1 MLLWEINT
9 YFTALPKRAF
19 YIIKEVFYNMAT
31 KTLNTRIQSRIDTY
45 ENWMKSELILL
56 KGEIAICTIPTG
68 TSDSGSANLPSTM
81 LRIGDGVH
89 KFSEL
94 PWFQAIAADIYPWAK
109 AAVPAIPVE
118 NITGL
123 DDHISKVAVD
133 SDTQYT
139 LIKGDNDYTYK
150 LMSKAKGA
158 ENFTTEVATLTI
170 PNPTS
175 NINALKALVGDVA
188 VATQISNAIAALKLS
203 ETYEAKGAAA
213 AVQTALL
220 GDAAEAYNTLGK
232 LEDAVIAAKA
242 SADEKTTMAA
252 VEAKNYATKTEA
264 QGYATAVV
272 GEDTDNAEKATVK
285 GAKAYAKDLNDTT
298 NTRVEALETAIGEG
312 GSVSSQIDAKIAN
325 LDVAEVAV
333 GTGEIIEKISE
344 TDGKISVSKRALVA
358 SDIPTIEQSQV
369 NGLGAALAAKQ
380 DTLAFQNDNYD
391 KTTNKAIT
399 KSDLDA
405 AVAGLTG
412 ITHFKGV
419 VENLPASAENGDIYI
434 KTDGTEHIY
443 VKPDA
448 ATEGHFEELGDQS
461 SHIKHGTVVDSDIAA
476 NAAIAQ
482 SKIAGLTDALNA
494 KANSADLGTM
504 ASETAADY
512 IKKTDAPGYA
522 DILTATVAGT
532 TYETK
537 TDASAKLNEAKTY
550 TTTELGKLNLTEV
563 SAGEGKIIS
572 KISQVNGKVSA
583 ETRDLVAAD
592 IPTIEQSQVNG
603 LDTALAAKA
612 NDADLAAIAK
622 SGNVNDLQQT
632 EGDTLIIFGGTSTLV
647 I

>member
-1 MLLWEINT
+1 
-9 YFTALPKRAF
+9 
-19 YIIKEVFYNMAT
+19 MAT
-31 KTLNTRIQSRIDTY
+31 KTLNTRILLRYDSY
-45 ENWMKSELILL
+45 ENWLTSTIVL
-56 KGEIAICTIPTG
+56 KQGEMAICSVP
-68 TSDSGSANLPSTM
+68 SGKTVDGVTAPPAVLAK
-81 LRIGDGVH
+81 IGDNVH
-89 KFSEL
+89 TFKDL
-94 PWFQAIAADIYPWAK
+94 PWLQAVASDVHAWAK

-123 DDHISKVAVD
+123 DEHIGKIAVD
-133 SDTQYT
+133 SDTQYN
-139 LIKGDNDYTYK
+139 IVKGDNDYTYK

-175 NINALKALVGDVA
+175 DINSLKALVGDVA

-203 ETYEAKGAAA
+203 ETYETKGAAA

-272 GEDTDNAEKATVK
+272 GEDTDGADKATVK
-285 GAKAYAKDLNDTT
+285 GAKAYAKGLNEAI
-298 NTRVEALETAIGEG
+298 NTRVETLETAIGEG
-312 GSVSSQIDAKIAN
+312 GSVGSQIDAKIAD

-358 SDIPTIEQSQV
+358 GDIPTIEQSQV
-369 NGLGAALAAKQ
+369 NGLGTALAAKQ

-405 AVAGLTG
+405 AVAGLSG
-412 ITHFKGV
+412 AVHFIGV
-419 VENLPASAENGDIYI
+419 KESLPASGNNGDICI
-434 KTDGTEHIY
+434 VGNKEY
-443 VKPDA
+443 VYSTSDNNW
-448 ATEGHFEELGDQS
+448 HELGDETIYAVKGQ
-461 SHIKHGTVVDSDIAA
+461 IKDVDIAA
-476 NAAIAQ
+476 DAAIAQ
-482 SKIAGLTDALNA
+482 SKIAGLTDALAA

-537 TDASAKLNEAKTY
+537 TDASAKLDEAKTH

-563 SAGEGKIIS
+563 AAGEGKIIS

-592 IPTIEQSQVNG
+592 IPTIEQAQVNG
-603 LDTALAAKA
+603 LGTALAAKA

-622 SGNVNDLQQT
+622 SGSVMDLQQ
-632 EGDTLIIFGGTSTLV
+632 GDSDTLVLFGGTSTLV

>member
-1 MLLWEINT
+1 
-9 YFTALPKRAF
+9 
-19 YIIKEVFYNMAT
+19 MAT
-31 KTLNTRIQSRIDTY
+31 KILNTRILTRIDTL
-45 ENWMKSELILL
+45 ENWLKSSIILK
-56 KGEIAICTIPTG
+56 KGEMAIATVPTG
-68 TSDSGSANLPSTM
+68 DTNNASLHLPAT
-81 LRIGDGVH
+81 LIKIGNNVNT
-89 KFSEL
+89 FAEL
-94 PWFQAIAADIYPWAK
+94 PYLQAIAADVPAWAK

-123 DDHISKVAVD
+123 DEHIGTIAVD
-133 SDTQYT
+133 SDTQYN
-139 LIKGDNDYTYK
+139 IVKGDNDYTYK

-175 NINALKALVGDVA
+175 DINALKALVGDVA

-232 LEDAVIAAKA
+232 LEDAVIAAQA
-242 SADEKTTMAA
+242 TADEKTTMAA

-272 GEDTDNAEKATVK
+272 GEDTDGVDKATVK
-285 GAKAYAKDLNDTT
+285 GAKAYAKGLNDAT

-312 GSVSSQIDAKIAN
+312 GSVSSQIDAKIAA

-369 NGLGAALAAKQ
+369 NGLGTALAAKQ

-405 AVAGLTG
+405 AVAGLAG
-412 ITHFKGV
+412 AVHFIGV
-419 VENLPASAENGDIYI
+419 KESLPTSGNNGDICI
-434 KTDGTEHIY
+434 VGNKEY
-443 VKPDA
+443 VYSTSDSQW
-448 ATEGHFEELGDQS
+448 HELGDETIYAVKGQ
-461 SHIKHGTVVDSDIAA
+461 IKDADIAA
-476 NAAIAQ
+476 DAAIAQ

-537 TDASAKLNEAKTY
+537 ADASAKLTEAKTH

-563 SAGEGKIIS
+563 AAGEGKIIS

-592 IPTIEQSQVNG
+592 IPTIEQAQVNG
-603 LDTALAAKA
+603 LGTALAAKA

-622 SGNVNDLQQT
+622 SGSVMDLQQ
-632 EGDTLIIFGGTSTLV
+632 GDSDTLVLFGGTSTLV

>member
-1 MLLWEINT
+1 
-9 YFTALPKRAF
+9 
-19 YIIKEVFYNMAT
+19 MAT
-31 KTLNTRIQSRIDTY
+31 KTLNTRILLRYDSY
-45 ENWMKSELILL
+45 ENWLTSTIVL
-56 KGEIAICTIPTG
+56 KQGEMAICSVP
-68 TSDSGSANLPSTM
+68 SGKTVDGVTAPPAVLAK
-81 LRIGDGVH
+81 IGDNVH
-89 KFSEL
+89 TFKDL
-94 PWFQAIAADIYPWAK
+94 PWLQAVASDVHAWAK
-109 AAVPAIPVE
+109 AANKPSYTYKEIE
-118 NITGL
+118 GL
-123 DDHISKVAVD
+123 DDHISAVAVD
-133 SDTQYT
+133 SDTQYN
-139 LIKGDNDYTYK
+139 IVKGDNDYTYK

-175 NINALKALVGDVA
+175 DINSLKALVGDVA

-272 GEDTDNAEKATVK
+272 GEDTDNADKNTVK
-285 GAKAYAKDLNDTT
+285 GAKAYAKGLNDAT

-312 GSVSSQIDAKIAN
+312 GSISSQIDAKIAN

-358 SDIPTIEQSQV
+358 GDIPTIEQSQV
-369 NGLGAALAAKQ
+369 SGLGTALAAKQ
-380 DTLAFQNDNYD
+380 DTLAFQNNNYD

-405 AVAGLTG
+405 AIAGLSG
-412 ITHFKGV
+412 AVHFIGV
-419 VENLPASAENGDIYI
+419 KESLPTSGNNGDICI
-434 KTDGTEHIY
+434 VGNKEY
-443 VKPDA
+443 VYSTSDSQW
-448 ATEGHFEELGDQS
+448 HELGDETIYAVKGQ
-461 SHIKHGTVVDSDIAA
+461 IKDVDVAA
-476 NAAIAQ
+476 DAAIAQ

-494 KANSADLGTM
+494 KADSADLGTM
-504 ASETAADY
+504 AAETAADY

-537 TDASAKLNEAKTY
+537 ADASAKLNDAKTH
-550 TTTELGKLNLTEV
+550 TATELGKLNLTEV
-563 SAGEGKIIS
+563 AAGEGKIIS

-603 LDTALAAKA
+603 LGTALAAKA
-612 NDADLAAIAK
+612 NDADISAIGK
-622 SGNVNDLQQT
+622 SGSITDVLQP
-632 EGDTLIIFGGTSTLV
+632 EGDVLILFGGTSTLV

>member
-1 MLLWEINT
+1 
-9 YFTALPKRAF
+9 
-19 YIIKEVFYNMAT
+19 MAT
-31 KTLNTRIQSRIDTY
+31 KILNTRILTRIDTL
-45 ENWMKSELILL
+45 ENWLKSSIILK
-56 KGEIAICTIPTG
+56 KGEMAIATVPTG
-68 TSDSGSANLPSTM
+68 DTHGASLSLPATV
-81 LRIGDGVH
+81 IKVGNDVNT
-89 KFSEL
+89 FAEL
-94 PWFQAIAADIYPWAK
+94 PYLQAIAADVPAWAK
-109 AAVPAIPVE
+109 AAVPAIPAE

-123 DDHISKVAVD
+123 ADFISGEIQD
-133 SDTQYT
+133 TDTQYN
-139 LIKGDNDYTYK
+139 IVKGDNDYTYK

-175 NINALKALVGDVA
+175 DINSLKALVGDVA

-232 LEDAVIAAKA
+232 LEDAVIAAQA

-272 GEDTDNAEKATVK
+272 GMDTDDAEKATVK
-285 GAKAYAKDLNDTT
+285 GAKAYAKDLNDAT

-358 SDIPTIEQSQV
+358 GDIPTIEQSQV
-369 NGLGAALAAKQ
+369 NGLGTALAAKQ

-405 AVAGLTG
+405 AVAGLSG
-412 ITHFKGV
+412 AVHFIGV
-419 VENLPASAENGDIYI
+419 KESLPASGNNGDICI
-434 KTDGTEHIY
+434 VGNKEY
-443 VKPDA
+443 VYSTSDSQW
-448 ATEGHFEELGDQS
+448 HELGDETIYAVKGQ
-461 SHIKHGTVVDSDIAA
+461 IKDVDIAA
-476 NAAIAQ
+476 DAAIAQ
-482 SKIAGLTDALNA
+482 SKIAGLTDALAA

-537 TDASAKLNEAKTY
+537 ADASAKLNEAKTH

-563 SAGEGKIIS
+563 AAGEGKIIS

-592 IPTIEQSQVNG
+592 IPTIEQTQVNG
-603 LDTALAAKA
+603 LGTALAAKA

>member
-1 MLLWEINT
+1 
-9 YFTALPKRAF
+9 
-19 YIIKEVFYNMAT
+19 MAT

-56 KGEIAICTIPTG
+56 KGEIALCLIPTG
-68 TSDSGSANLPSTM
+68 TENSGSVSLPSTM
-81 LRIGDGVH
+81 MRIGDGVH

-94 PWFQAIAADIYPWAK
+94 PWFQAIGADIYPWAK
-109 AAVPAIPVE
+109 AAVPAIPAE

-123 DDHISKVAVD
+123 ADFISGEIQD
-133 SDTQYT
+133 TDTQYN
-139 LIKGDNDYTYK
+139 IVKGDNDYTYK

-158 ENFTTEVATLTI
+158 ENFATEVATLTI

-175 NINALKALVGDVA
+175 DINALKALVGDVA

-220 GDAAEAYNTLGK
+220 GDAAEGYNTLGK
-232 LEDAVIAAKA
+232 LEDAVIAAQA

-272 GEDTDNAEKATVK
+272 GEDTDGVDKNTVK
-285 GAKAYAKDLNDTT
+285 GAKAYAKDLNDAT

-312 GSVSSQIDAKIAN
+312 GSVGSQIDAKIAD

-358 SDIPTIEQSQV
+358 SDIPTIKQSQV
-369 NGLGAALAAKQ
+369 NGLGTALAAKQ

-405 AVAGLTG
+405 AVAGLSG
-412 ITHFKGV
+412 AVHFIGV
-419 VENLPASAENGDIYI
+419 KESLPASGNNGDICI
-434 KTDGTEHIY
+434 VGNKEY
-443 VKPDA
+443 VYSTSDN
-448 ATEGHFEELGDQS
+448 TWHELGDETIYAVKGQ
-461 SHIKHGTVVDSDIAA
+461 IKDVDVAA
-476 NAAIAQ
+476 DAAIAQ

-504 ASETAADY
+504 ASETATDY

-537 TDASAKLNEAKTY
+537 ADASAKLNEAKTH

-563 SAGEGKIIS
+563 AAGEGKIIS

-603 LDTALAAKA
+603 LDTALAEKA

-622 SGNVNDLQQT
+622 SGSILDLQQ
-632 EGDTLIIFGGTSTLV
+632 GNSDVLVLFGGTSTLV

>member
-1 MLLWEINT
+1 MI
-9 YFTALPKRAF
+9 
-19 YIIKEVFYNMAT
+19 
-31 KTLNTRIQSRIDTY
+31 
-45 ENWMKSELILL
+45 
-56 KGEIAICTIPTG
+56 TIPIRIISPGSQKRPLSWGLQGEHNATQLQLDVRQFLAAWPDG
-68 TSDSGSANLPSTM
+68 TPALLIT
-81 LRIGDGVH
+81 RQDGHPYLLDKSQWV
-89 KFSEL
+89 L
-94 PWFQAIAADIYPWAK
+94 DIPTT
-109 AAVPAIPVE
+109 
-118 NITGL
+118 NI
-123 DDHISKVAVD
+123 
-133 SDTQYT
+133 
-139 LIKGDNDYTYK
+139 
-150 LMSKAKGA
+150 
-158 ENFTTEVATLTI
+158 VATLSNRETELLGRI
-170 PNPTS
+170 ELVVSWSRADGSIAKSQSYLGFISGNPTS
-175 NINALKALVGDVA
+175 SSLPLTPSVIEALDDLKEAGRRAEEAAERASAAAANA
-188 VATQISNAIAALKLS
+188 T
-203 ETYEAKGAAA
+203 EAAA

-220 GDAAEAYNTLGK
+220 GDATEAYNTLGK
-232 LEDAVIAAKA
+232 LEDAVIAAQA

-272 GEDTDNAEKATVK
+272 GMDTDDANKSTVK
-285 GAKAYAKDLNDTT
+285 GAKAYAKDLNDAT

-312 GSVSSQIDAKIAN
+312 GSVGSQIDAKIAD

-412 ITHFKGV
+412 VTHFKGV
-419 VENLPASAENGDIYI
+419 VESLPASAENGDIYI

-482 SKIAGLTDALNA
+482 SKIAGLTDALNV
-494 KANSADLGTM
+494 KANSADLSTM

-537 TDASAKLNEAKTY
+537 TDASAKLTEAKTH

-572 KISQVNGKVSA
+572 KISQANGKVSA
-583 ETRDLVAAD
+583 ETRALVATD

-603 LDTALAAKA
+603 LGTALAAKT

-622 SGNVNDLQQT
+622 DGNVNNLIQT
-632 EGDTLIIFGGTSTLV
+632 EGDVLILNAGTAFDVDTSTQNAEEV
-647 I
+647 SY

>member
-1 MLLWEINT
+1 
-9 YFTALPKRAF
+9 
-19 YIIKEVFYNMAT
+19 MAT

-45 ENWMKSELILL
+45 ENWLKSDLILL
-56 KGEIAICTIPTG
+56 KGEIALCTIPTG
-68 TSDSGSANLPSTM
+68 TENSGSVNLPSVM
-81 LRIGDGVH
+81 MRIGDGTH

-94 PWFQAIAADIYPWAK
+94 PWFQACSANSYAWSLQPNKPTYSYD
-109 AAVPAIPVE
+109 E
-118 NITGL
+118 ITGL
-123 DDHISKVAVD
+123 DEHIGTIAVD
-133 SDTQYT
+133 TDTQYT
-139 LIKGDNDYTYK
+139 LVKGDDDYTYK
-150 LMSKAKGA
+150 LMSRAKGA
-158 ENFTTEVATLTI
+158 ENYTTEVATLTI

-175 NINALKALVGDVA
+175 DINALKALVGDVA

-203 ETYEAKGAAA
+203 DTYEAKGAAA
-213 AVQTALL
+213 AVKTALL

-232 LEDAVIAAKA
+232 LEDAVIAAQA

-252 VEAKNYATKTEA
+252 VEAKDYATKAEA

-272 GEDTDNAEKATVK
+272 GVAADTADKDTVK
-285 GAKAYAKDLNDTT
+285 GAKAYAKGLNDATT
-298 NTRVEALETAIGEG
+298 TRVAALETAIGEG
-312 GSVSSQIDAKIAN
+312 GSVGSQIDAKIAD
-325 LDVAEVAV
+325 LDAAEVAV
-333 GTGEIIEKISE
+333 GTGEIIEKVSQ

-358 SDIPTIEQSQV
+358 GDIPTIEQSQV
-369 NGLGAALAAKQ
+369 NGLGTALAAKQ
-380 DTLAFQNDNYD
+380 DVLAFQSDNYD
-391 KTTNKAIT
+391 KETNKVIT
-399 KSDLDA
+399 KSDLDT

-412 ITHFKGV
+412 VTHFKGV

-448 ATEGHFEELGDQS
+448 ATEGHFEELGDQN
-461 SHIKHGTVVDSDIAA
+461 SHIKHGTVVNSDIAA
-476 NAAIAQ
+476 DAAIAQ
-482 SKIAGLTDALNA
+482 SKIAGLTTDLAA

-504 ASETAADY
+504 ATEAAADY

-537 TDASAKLNEAKTY
+537 TDATAKLTEAKTH
-550 TTTELGKLNLTEV
+550 TTTELGKLTLAEV
-563 SAGEGKIIS
+563 AAGEGKILT
-572 KISQVNGKVSA
+572 KLSQTNGKVSV

-603 LDTALAAKA
+603 LGTALAAKA

-622 SGNVNDLQQT
+622 SGSVMDLQQ
-632 EGDTLIIFGGTSTLV
+632 GDSDTLVLFGGTSTLV

>member
-1 MLLWEINT
+1 
-9 YFTALPKRAF
+9 
-19 YIIKEVFYNMAT
+19 MAT
-31 KTLNTRIQSRIDTY
+31 KILNTRILTRIDTL
-45 ENWMKSELILL
+45 ENWMKSSIILK
-56 KGEIAICTIPTG
+56 KGEMAIATVPTG
-68 TSDSGSANLPSTM
+68 DTHGVSLSLPATVVKV
-81 LRIGDGVH
+81 GDDVH
-89 KFSEL
+89 TFAEL
-94 PWFQAIAADIYPWAK
+94 PYLQAIAADVPAWAK
-109 AAVPAIPVE
+109 AAVPAIPAK

-123 DDHISKVAVD
+123 ADFISGEIQD
-133 SDTQYT
+133 TDTQYN
-139 LIKGDNDYTYK
+139 IVKGDNDYTYK

-175 NINALKALVGDVA
+175 DINSLKALVGNVA

-203 ETYEAKGAAA
+203 ETYETKGAAA

-232 LEDAVIAAKA
+232 LENAVIAAQA

-272 GEDTDNAEKATVK
+272 GEDTDGVDKATVK
-285 GAKAYAKDLNDTT
+285 GAKAYAKDLNDAT

-312 GSVSSQIDAKIAN
+312 GSVGSQIDAKIAG

-344 TDGKISVSKRALVA
+344 TDGKISVSKRALTA

-369 NGLGAALAAKQ
+369 NGLGTALAAKQ

-405 AVAGLTG
+405 AVAGLSG
-412 ITHFKGV
+412 AVHFIGV
-419 VENLPASAENGDIYI
+419 KESLPASGNNGDICI
-434 KTDGTEHIY
+434 VGNKEY
-443 VKPDA
+443 VYSTSDSQW
-448 ATEGHFEELGDQS
+448 HELGDETIYAVKGQ
-461 SHIKHGTVVDSDIAA
+461 IKDVDIAA
-476 NAAIAQ
+476 DAAIAQ

-494 KANSADLGTM
+494 KANSDDLGTM

-537 TDASAKLNEAKTY
+537 ADATAKLTEAKTH

-563 SAGEGKIIS
+563 AAGEGKIIS

-603 LDTALAAKA
+603 LGTALAAKA

>member
-1 MLLWEINT
+1 
-9 YFTALPKRAF
+9 
-19 YIIKEVFYNMAT
+19 MAT
-31 KTLNTRIQSRIDTY
+31 KILNTRILTRIDTL
-45 ENWMKSELILL
+45 ENWMKSSIILK
-56 KGEIAICTIPTG
+56 KGEMAIATVPTG
-68 TSDSGSANLPSTM
+68 DTNNASLHLPAT
-81 LRIGDGVH
+81 LIKIGNNVNT
-89 KFSEL
+89 FAEL
-94 PWFQAIAADIYPWAK
+94 PYLQAIAADVPAWAK
-109 AAVPAIPVE
+109 AAVPAIPAE

-123 DDHISKVAVD
+123 ADFISGEIQD
-133 SDTQYT
+133 TDTQYT

-175 NINALKALVGDVA
+175 DINSLKALVGDVA

-272 GEDTDNAEKATVK
+272 GEDTDGADKATVK
-285 GAKAYAKDLNDTT
+285 GAKAYAKGLNDTT

-312 GSVSSQIDAKIAN
+312 GSVSSQIDAKIAA

-358 SDIPTIEQSQV
+358 GDIPTIEQSQV
-369 NGLGAALAAKQ
+369 NGLGTALAAKQ

-405 AVAGLTG
+405 AVAGLAG
-412 ITHFKGV
+412 AVHFIGV
-419 VENLPASAENGDIYI
+419 KESLPTSGNNGDICI
-434 KTDGTEHIY
+434 VGNKEY
-443 VKPDA
+443 VYSTNDSQW
-448 ATEGHFEELGDQS
+448 HELGDETIYAVKGQ
-461 SHIKHGTVVDSDIAA
+461 IKDADIAA
-476 NAAIAQ
+476 DAAIAQ

-494 KANSADLGTM
+494 KADSADLGTM

-537 TDASAKLNEAKTY
+537 ADATAKLTEAKTH

-612 NDADLAAIAK
+612 NDADISAIGK
-622 SGNVNDLQQT
+622 SGSITDVLQP
-632 EGDTLIIFGGTSTLV
+632 EGDVLILFGGTSTLV
-647 I
+647 V

>member
-1 MLLWEINT
+1 
-9 YFTALPKRAF
+9 
-19 YIIKEVFYNMAT
+19 MAT
-31 KTLNTRIQSRIDTY
+31 KILNTRILTRIDTL
-45 ENWMKSELILL
+45 ENWLKSSIILK
-56 KGEIAICTIPTG
+56 KGEMAIATVPTG
-68 TSDSGSANLPSTM
+68 DTHGASLHLPATVVKV
-81 LRIGDGVH
+81 GDDVH
-89 KFSEL
+89 TFAEL
-94 PWFQAIAADIYPWAK
+94 PYLQAIAADVPAWAK

-123 DDHISKVAVD
+123 DEHISTVAVD
-133 SDTQYT
+133 SDTQYN
-139 LIKGDNDYTYK
+139 IVKGDNDYTYK

-175 NINALKALVGDVA
+175 DINALKALVGDVA

-232 LEDAVIAAKA
+232 LEDAVIAAQA

-272 GEDTDNAEKATVK
+272 GMDTDDAEKATVK
-285 GAKAYAKDLNDTT
+285 GAKAYAKGLNEAT

-369 NGLGAALAAKQ
+369 NGLGTALAAKQ

-405 AVAGLTG
+405 AVAGLSG
-412 ITHFKGV
+412 AVHFIGV
-419 VENLPASAENGDIYI
+419 KESLPANGNNGDICI
-434 KTDGTEHIY
+434 VGNKEY
-443 VKPDA
+443 VYSTSDSQW
-448 ATEGHFEELGDQS
+448 HELGDETIYAVKGQ
-461 SHIKHGTVVDSDIAA
+461 IKDVDIAA
-476 NAAIAQ
+476 DAAIAH
-482 SKIAGLTDALNA
+482 SKIAGLTDALAA
-494 KANSADLGTM
+494 KANSCGSCRGRRSNYQQDF
-504 ASETAADY
+504 
-512 IKKTDAPGYA
+512 
-522 DILTATVAGT
+522 
-532 TYETK
+532 
-537 TDASAKLNEAKTY
+537 
-550 TTTELGKLNLTEV
+550 
-563 SAGEGKIIS
+563 
-572 KISQVNGKVSA
+572 
-583 ETRDLVAAD
+583 
-592 IPTIEQSQVNG
+592 
-603 LDTALAAKA
+603 
-612 NDADLAAIAK
+612 
-622 SGNVNDLQQT
+622 SG
-632 EGDTLIIFGGTSTLV
+632 
-647 I
+647 

>member
-1 MLLWEINT
+1 
-9 YFTALPKRAF
+9 
-19 YIIKEVFYNMAT
+19 MAT
-31 KTLNTRIQSRIDTY
+31 KILNTRILTRIDTL
-45 ENWMKSELILL
+45 ENWLKSSIILK
-56 KGEIAICTIPTG
+56 KGEMAIATVPTG
-68 TSDSGSANLPSTM
+68 DTNNASLHLPAT
-81 LRIGDGVH
+81 LIKIGNDVNT
-89 KFSEL
+89 FAEL
-94 PWFQAIAADIYPWAK
+94 PYLQAIAADVPAWSK
-109 AAVPAIPVE
+109 AAVPAIPAE

-123 DDHISKVAVD
+123 ADFISGEIQD
-133 SDTQYT
+133 TDTQYT

-175 NINALKALVGDVA
+175 DINALKALVGDVA

-232 LEDAVIAAKA
+232 LEDAVIAAQT

-272 GEDTDNAEKATVK
+272 GEDTDGADKATVK
-285 GAKAYAKDLNDTT
+285 GAKAYAKGLNDAT

-312 GSVSSQIDAKIAN
+312 GSVGSQIDAKIAN

-344 TDGKISVSKRALVA
+344 TDGKISVSKRALTA

-369 NGLGAALAAKQ
+369 NGLGTALAAKQ

-405 AVAGLTG
+405 AVAGLAG
-412 ITHFKGV
+412 AVHFIGV
-419 VENLPASAENGDIYI
+419 KESLPTSGNNGDICI
-434 KTDGTEHIY
+434 VGNKEY
-443 VKPDA
+443 VYSTSDSQW
-448 ATEGHFEELGDQS
+448 HELGDETIYAVKGQ
-461 SHIKHGTVVDSDIAA
+461 IKDADIAA
-476 NAAIAQ
+476 DAAIAQ

-537 TDASAKLNEAKTY
+537 ADASAKLNEAKTH

-563 SAGEGKIIS
+563 SVGEGKIIS

-583 ETRDLVAAD
+583 ETRNLVAAD
-592 IPTIEQSQVNG
+592 IPTIEQAQVNG
-603 LDTALAAKA
+603 LGTALAAKA

-622 SGNVNDLQQT
+622 SGSILDLQQG
-632 EGDTLIIFGGTSTLV
+632 ESDTLVLFGGTSTLV

>member
-1 MLLWEINT
+1 
-9 YFTALPKRAF
+9 
-19 YIIKEVFYNMAT
+19 MAT
-31 KTLNTRIQSRIDTY
+31 KTLNTRILLRYDSY
-45 ENWMKSELILL
+45 ENWLTSTIVL
-56 KGEIAICTIPTG
+56 KQGEMAICSVP
-68 TSDSGSANLPSTM
+68 SGKTVDGVTAPPAVLAK
-81 LRIGDGVH
+81 IGDNVH
-89 KFSEL
+89 TFKDL
-94 PWFQAIAADIYPWAK
+94 PWLQAVSSDIYAWAK
-109 AAVPAIPVE
+109 SPNKPSYSYNEIE
-118 NITGL
+118 GL

-133 SDTQYT
+133 SDTQYN
-139 LIKGDNDYTYK
+139 IVKGDNDYTYK

-170 PNPTS
+170 PDPTS
-175 NINALKALVGDVA
+175 DINSLKALVGDVA

-232 LEDAVIAAKA
+232 LEDAVIAAQA
-242 SADEKTTMAA
+242 SADGKTTMAA

-272 GEDTDNAEKATVK
+272 GMDTDDAEKATVK
-285 GAKAYAKDLNDTT
+285 GAKAYAKGLNEAI

-312 GSVSSQIDAKIAN
+312 GSVGSQIDAKIAN

-344 TDGKISVSKRALVA
+344 TDGKISVSKRALTA

-369 NGLGAALAAKQ
+369 NGLGTALAAKQ

-405 AVAGLTG
+405 AVAGLSG
-412 ITHFKGV
+412 AVHFIGV
-419 VENLPASAENGDIYI
+419 KESLPANGNNGDICI
-434 KTDGTEHIY
+434 VGNKEY
-443 VKPDA
+443 VYSTSDSQW
-448 ATEGHFEELGDQS
+448 HELGDETIYAVKGQ
-461 SHIKHGTVVDSDIAA
+461 IKDVDIAA
-476 NAAIAQ
+476 DAAIAQ

-537 TDASAKLNEAKTY
+537 TDASAKLNEAKTH

-563 SAGEGKIIS
+563 AAGEGKIIS

-592 IPTIEQSQVNG
+592 IPTIEQTQVNG
-603 LDTALAAKA
+603 LGTALAAKA
-612 NDADLAAIAK
+612 NDADISAIGK
-622 SGNVNDLQQT
+622 SGSITDVLQP
-632 EGDTLIIFGGTSTLV
+632 EGDVLILFGGTSTLV

>member
-1 MLLWEINT
+1 
-9 YFTALPKRAF
+9 
-19 YIIKEVFYNMAT
+19 MAT
-31 KTLNTRIQSRIDTY
+31 KTLNTRILLRYDSY
-45 ENWMKSELILL
+45 ENWLTSTIVL
-56 KGEIAICTIPTG
+56 KQGEMAICSVP
-68 TSDSGSANLPSTM
+68 SGKTVDGVTAPPAVLAK
-81 LRIGDGVH
+81 IGDNVH
-89 KFSEL
+89 TFKDL
-94 PWFQAIAADIYPWAK
+94 PWLQAVASDVHAWAK

-123 DDHISKVAVD
+123 DEHIGTIAVD
-133 SDTQYT
+133 SDTQYN
-139 LIKGDNDYTYK
+139 IVKGDDDYTYK

-175 NINALKALVGDVA
+175 DINSLKALVGDVA

-232 LEDAVIAAKA
+232 LEDAVIAAQA

-272 GEDTDNAEKATVK
+272 GAAADTADKDTVK
-285 GAKAYAKDLNDTT
+285 GAKAYAKGLNDTT

-358 SDIPTIEQSQV
+358 GDIPTIEQSQV
-369 NGLGAALAAKQ
+369 NGLAGALAAKQ

-412 ITHFKGV
+412 VTHFKGV

-482 SKIAGLTDALNA
+482 SKIAGLTDALAA
-494 KANSADLGTM
+494 KANSADLGSM

-537 TDASAKLNEAKTY
+537 ADASAKLTEAKTH
-550 TTTELGKLNLTEV
+550 TTTELGKLTLAEV
-563 SAGEGKIIS
+563 AAGEGQIIS

-583 ETRDLVAAD
+583 ETRGLVAAD
-592 IPTIEQSQVNG
+592 IPTIEQTQVNG
-603 LDTALAAKA
+603 LGTALAAKA
-612 NDADLAAIAK
+612 NDADISAIGK
-622 SGNVNDLQQT
+622 SGSITDVLQP
-632 EGDTLIIFGGTSTLV
+632 EGDVLVLFGGTSVLV
-647 I
+647 V